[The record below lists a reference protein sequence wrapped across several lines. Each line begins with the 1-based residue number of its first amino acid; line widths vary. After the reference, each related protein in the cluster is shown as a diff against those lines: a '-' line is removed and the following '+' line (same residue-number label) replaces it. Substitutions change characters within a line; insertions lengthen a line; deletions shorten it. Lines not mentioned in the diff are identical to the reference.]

1 MNDSIGT
8 RVLLRQLEIKP
19 SKGLGQNFLV
29 DASVPAKILA
39 AAELKS
45 EDAVIEIGPG
55 VGVLTRLLVQTAA
68 KFTAVELDQRL
79 YPFLRE
85 MLSPYL
91 GAKLVEGDVLDFQPK
106 ELEPSAYKLIA
117 NIPYYITSAILRHF
131 LESSHRP
138 QQIVLMVQKEVAQR
152 IVAKPP
158 EMSLLAVSV
167 QFYGKPKLFATVPAG
182 AFYPPPKVD
191 SAILVIK
198 VYPDA
203 ERPCR
208 VTDEARL
215 FEVVRAGFG
224 QKRKQLANS
233 LATGLHLDK
242 EIIREVLA
250 AGHIAAER
258 RAETLSLEEWE
269 QLYNALEGLAI
280 STKAG

>member
-1 MNDSIGT
+1 M
-8 RVLLRQLEIKP
+8 R
-19 SKGLGQNFLV
+19 
-29 DASVPAKILA
+29 
-39 AAELKS
+39 EL
-45 EDAVIEIGPG
+45 
-55 VGVLTRLLVQTAA
+55 
-68 KFTAVELDQRL
+68 
-79 YPFLRE
+79 
-85 MLSPYL
+85 LSPYP
-91 GAKLVEGDVLDFQPK
+91 GAKLVEGDVLDFQP
-106 ELEPSAYKLIA
+106 EALEPTAYKLIA

-131 LESSHRP
+131 LESAHRP

-167 QFYGKPKLFATVPAG
+167 QFYGKPKLFAVVPAG

-191 SAILVIK
+191 SAILTIK

-215 FEVVRAGFG
+215 FEIVRAGFG

-250 AGHIAAER
+250 VGHIAAER
-258 RAETLSLEEWE
+258 RAETLSLVEWE
-269 QLYNALEGLAI
+269 QLYNALDGLAI